1 MKLHRQRGQ
10 PYSPCRTLYGAW
22 IEIPADATSLP
33 TFCVAPHIG
42 AWIEIQTACLF
53 P

>member
-1 MKLHRQRGQ
+1 MPIGVQADFINIV
-10 PYSPCRTLYGAW
+10 PYIGAW